1 MGVCFR
7 GIYTVKGF
15 DVMYLKLKGIS
26 KFNGSIDDLK
36 CKVDD
41 FVERNPNTN
50 KFLNTKASLICIIR
64 GSLSY
69 FDKLDSKFLGDNND
83 NGIPNESADH
93 FVNTFYRLSNS
104 LDYLF
109 RMWHKQGSYPYSENW
124 NILSDIR
131 TLIVHSGEQI
141 TNLSSVKSVGFKN
154 YKDVQLDRLLNTKSN
169 SCKCM
174 KLCYPESS
182 NFDYLITY
190 GTDRHDLSK
199 SRRENDL
206 NYDND
211 HENFDEIVILI
222 NAKDVRDV
230 VLSEVEQFL
239 NQEYGKPVPTKT
251 SKVLPEEVKKQV
263 VRNCDFDK
271 LENLISKR
279 SRGGYVIDDG
289 ARWAGF
295 GLKRIMKY
303 VSSKKSSV
311 SDSVKNEIESVISTR
326 LNEFCNS
333 YNDLNSDDFDVKSL
347 DCRDVF
353 NDYLPT
359 YELKSYLEGEK
370 LFSNIAPDF
379 NCKDRNDSVDVDYLL
394 KFICRI
400 QNALGQSLNLEGT
413 VDDLICE
420 YVVKSVEKSLGN
432 SDSLSKGSL

>member
-1 MGVCFR
+1 MGVWFR

-15 DVMYLKLKGIS
+15 DVMDLKLKRIS

-36 CKVDD
+36 CKFDD
-41 FVERNPNTN
+41 FIERNPNTN
-50 KFLNTKASLICIIR
+50 KFLNTKASLYWIVR

-69 FDKLDSKFLGDNND
+69 FDELDSKFLGDNND

-109 RMWHKQGSYPYSENW
+109 KMWHKQDSFKHSDNW

-141 TNLSSVKSVGFKN
+141 TNLNSFKSIGFKN
-154 YKDVQLDRLLNTKSN
+154 YKDAQLGRLLNTKGDSGKFVRLLY
-169 SCKCM
+169 SD
-174 KLCYPESS
+174 SS
-182 NFDYLITY
+182 KFDYLIRCW
-190 GTDRHDLSK
+190 TDKHDLSK

-239 NQEYGKPVPTKT
+239 NHESGKPVPTKK
-251 SKVLPEEVKKQV
+251 SKVLPKEVKKQV

-279 SRGGYVIDDG
+279 SRGGYFIDDG
-289 ARWAGF
+289 SYWDGF
-295 GLKRIMKY
+295 GLKRIMDY
-303 VSSKKSSV
+303 VSSKKISV
-311 SDSVKNEIESVISTR
+311 SDTVKNKIESVICTK
-326 LNEFCNS
+326 LAEFCTS
-333 YNDLNSDDFDVKSL
+333 YNDPALNDFDVTSL
-347 DCRDVF
+347 DFRDVF
-353 NDYLPT
+353 KDYLPT

-379 NCKDRNDSVDVDYLL
+379 NCKDRNDLVDVDYLL
-394 KFICRI
+394 KFIRCV